1 MSQHVTFD
9 AATVLTQLE
18 ALAKA
23 KKISVL
29 DYQFAKFIA
38 QFEHDGLVVL
48 AAALISYQS
57 SQGHVCVYLD
67 SSALS
72 TLFGLNER
80 ELQQHIRPLL
90 SLLPDGANQWHIAMI
105 NALQHSDSQG
115 ENAPLTLKDNRLY
128 LQRHWQNEQQ
138 ISQFLVN
145 RNNSTTHNA
154 TNAPAEQQFSYS
166 NIQTPL
172 RALFKIDLP
181 FCWSKLNEL
190 KSQGLN
196 LATFC
201 SDYFHVRDDIGID
214 SDALVEYL
222 NNIDTIDELAQLA
235 QQFTPEQCIDWQ
247 QVAVALACAN
257 QFSVISGGPGTGKT
271 TTVTKLL
278 ALLVQLSHS
287 NNLTKDEQSLT
298 IELVAPTGKAAARL
312 TESISG
318 AIDKLNVSDD
328 IKRAIPTHAS
338 TIHRLLGVIPNRVD
352 FKHNHRNPLHV
363 DVLIVDEASMIDI
376 SLMAKLL
383 NAIAPHTKL
392 ILLGDKDQLSSVE
405 AGAVFADICQG
416 ISQGPN
422 YSDSA
427 KQWLNEQTGFLMND
441 VCYSSHDKTVIDD
454 GLCLLQKS
462 YRFNEKSGIGAL
474 AKAVNS
480 GNVDALKAVWGQG
493 YGDISLMSGEANA
506 NSVVQLSV
514 MGYKDYLT
522 RAKTIN
528 AANNS
533 NDRDVAALLKQFN
546 QFQLL
551 SPVRAG
557 SVGVDSLNAKIE
569 QQLARHK
576 LIALNQG
583 AWYVGRPI
591 MIVSNDHSQQLFN
604 GDIGIVL
611 PPLDGDAQLTQNRVY
626 FKMADGSIKS
636 FLPSRLP
643 DHETV
648 YAMTIHKS
656 QGSEFDEVVMAIPPK
671 WTPLL
676 TRELVYTGIT
686 RAKKTVSIFA
696 DVGILQKAALTQ
708 TQRFSGLALALNLDE
723 AVK

>member
-1 MSQHVTFD
+1 MNQHVTLD
-9 AATVLTQLE
+9 VNDVLTQLE

-29 DYQFAKFIA
+29 DHQFSKFIS
-38 QFEHDGLVVL
+38 QFEDDGLVVL

-57 SQGHVCVYLD
+57 GQGHVCVYLD

-72 TLFGLNER
+72 TLFGLNESD
-80 ELQQHIRPLL
+80 LQQHIRPLL
-90 SLLPDGANQWHIAMI
+90 SPLPNGINQWHTAMI
-105 NALQHSDSQG
+105 AALQNSDSQG
-115 ENAPLTLKDNRLY
+115 ENAPLTLQGNRLY
-128 LQRHWQNEQQ
+128 LQRYWQNEQL
-138 ISQFLVN
+138 ISQFLMS
-145 RNNSTTHNA
+145 RSS
-154 TNAPAEQQFSYS
+154 QISDK
-166 NIQTPL
+166 NIQEPL
-172 RALFKIDLP
+172 RALFKIDLA
-181 FCWSKLNEL
+181 FCWLKLNEL
-190 KSQGLN
+190 KSQQLS

-214 SDALVEYL
+214 NAALVQYL
-222 NNIDTIDELAQLA
+222 QNIDSIEELAQLA
-235 QQFTPEQCIDWQ
+235 EQFTPQQCIDWQ
-247 QVAVALACAN
+247 QVAVALACVN
-257 QFSVISGGPGTGKT
+257 QFSIISGGPGTGKT

-278 ALLVQLSHS
+278 ALLIELSS
-287 NNLTKDEQSLT
+287 NAEKSLT

-318 AIDKLNVSDD
+318 AIDKLNVSDE

-383 NAIAPHTKL
+383 SAIAPHTKL

-422 YSDSA
+422 YSDNA
-427 KQWLNEQTGFLMND
+427 KQWVNEQTGFLMND
-441 VCYSSHDKTVIDD
+441 VCYSSHDKTVVDD

-474 AKAVNS
+474 AKAVNH
-480 GNVDALKAVWGQG
+480 GDVNALKAVWSKGFS
-493 YGDISLMSGEANA
+493 DISLTSDETNQQAI
-506 NSVVQLSV
+506 VQLSV
-514 MGYKDYLT
+514 MGYKNYLNS
-522 RAKTIN
+522 AKQIS
-528 AANNS
+528 AKNNS
-533 NDRDVAALLKQFN
+533 NEQDIAALLKQFN

-551 SPVRAG
+551 SPVREG
-557 SVGVDSLNAKIE
+557 SFGIDGLNEKIE

-576 LIALNQG
+576 FISLNQG
-583 AWYVGRPI
+583 TWYVGRPI

-611 PPLDGDAQLTQNRVY
+611 PPLDDDSQLTQNRVY

-643 DHETV
+643 AHETV

-656 QGSEFDEVVMAIPPK
+656 QGSEFDDVVIAIPPK

-686 RAKKTVSIFA
+686 RAKKTVAIFS

-708 TQRFSGLALALNLDE
+708 TERFSGLALALKQ
-723 AVK
+723 V

>member
-1 MSQHVTFD
+1 MTQHVTLD
-9 AATVLTQLE
+9 VNDVLTQLE

-29 DYQFAKFIA
+29 DHQFAKFIS
-38 QFEHDGLVVL
+38 QFEDDGLVVL

-57 SQGHVCVYLD
+57 GQGHVCVYLD

-72 TLFGLNER
+72 TLFGLNESD
-80 ELQQHIRPLL
+80 LQQHIRPLL
-90 SLLPDGANQWHIAMI
+90 SQLPNGINQWHTAMI
-105 NALQHSDSQG
+105 TALQNSDSQG
-115 ENAPLTLKDNRLY
+115 ENAPLTLQGNRLY
-128 LQRHWQNEQQ
+128 LQRYWQNEQL
-138 ISQFLVN
+138 ISQFLMS
-145 RNNSTTHNA
+145 RSR
-154 TNAPAEQQFSYS
+154 QISDK
-166 NIQTPL
+166 NIQEPL
-172 RALFKIDLP
+172 RALFKIDLA
-181 FCWSKLNEL
+181 FCWLKLNEL
-190 KSQGLN
+190 KSQQLS

-214 SDALVEYL
+214 NAALVQYL
-222 NNIDTIDELAQLA
+222 QNIDSIEELAQLA
-235 QQFTPEQCIDWQ
+235 EQFTPQQCIDWQ
-247 QVAVALACAN
+247 QVAVALACVN
-257 QFSVISGGPGTGKT
+257 QFSIISGGPGTGKT

-278 ALLVQLSHS
+278 ALLIDLSS
-287 NNLTKDEQSLT
+287 NAEKSLT

-318 AIDKLNVSDD
+318 AIDKLNVSDE
-328 IKRAIPTHAS
+328 IKRVIPTHAS

-383 NAIAPHTKL
+383 SAIAPHTKL

-427 KQWLNEQTGFLMND
+427 KQWVNEQTGFLMND
-441 VCYSSHDKTVIDD
+441 VCYSSHDKTVVDD

-474 AKAVNS
+474 AKAVNH
-480 GNVDALKAVWGQG
+480 GDVNALKAVWSKGFS
-493 YGDISLMSGEANA
+493 DISLTSDETNQQAII
-506 NSVVQLSV
+506 QLSV
-514 MGYKDYLT
+514 MGYKNYLNS
-522 RAKTIN
+522 AKQIS
-528 AANNS
+528 AKNNS
-533 NDRDVAALLKQFN
+533 NEQDIAALLKQFN

-551 SPVRAG
+551 SPVREG
-557 SVGVDSLNAKIE
+557 SFGIDGLNEKIE

-576 LIALNQG
+576 FISLNQG
-583 AWYVGRPI
+583 TWYVGRPI

-611 PPLDGDAQLTQNRVY
+611 PPLDDDSQLIQNRVY

-643 DHETV
+643 AHETV

-656 QGSEFDEVVMAIPPK
+656 QGSEFDDVVIAIPPK

-686 RAKKTVSIFA
+686 RAKKTVAIFS

-708 TQRFSGLALALNLDE
+708 TQRFSGLALALKQ
-723 AVK
+723 A

>member
-1 MSQHVTFD
+1 MN
-9 AATVLTQLE
+9 ALIRLCPNEVLTQLE
-18 ALAKA
+18 VLAKA

-29 DYQFAKFIA
+29 DHQFAKFIA
-38 QFEHDGLVVL
+38 QFESDGLVVL

-57 SQGHVCVYLD
+57 NQGHVCVYLD

-72 TLFGLNER
+72 TLFGLNEFD
-80 ELQQHIRPLL
+80 LQQHIRPLL
-90 SLLPDGANQWHIAMI
+90 AQLPDGVNQWHTAMI
-105 NALQHSDSQG
+105 TALQNSESQG
-115 ENAPLTLKDNRLY
+115 ENAPLTLQDNRLY
-128 LQRHWQNEQQ
+128 LQRYWQNEQHISEFLINRSTQ
-138 ISQFLVN
+138 INYQ
-145 RNNSTTHNA
+145 
-154 TNAPAEQQFSYS
+154 
-166 NIQTPL
+166 NIKEPLQT
-172 RALFKIDLP
+172 LFNVDLA
-181 FCWSKLNEL
+181 FCWQKLNEL
-190 KSQGLN
+190 KSQGLS

-201 SDYFHVRDDIGID
+201 SDYFHLRNDIGIET
-214 SDALVEYL
+214 DALVEYL
-222 NNIDTIDELAQLA
+222 TNIESIDELEQLS
-235 QQFTPEQCIDWQ
+235 QQFTPAQCIDWQ
-247 QVAVALACAN
+247 QVAVAQACAN

-278 ALLVQLSHS
+278 ALLVHLSQNS
-287 NNLTKDEQSLT
+287 LSQIKGSLT

-318 AIDKLNVSDD
+318 AIDKLNVSDE

-383 NAIAPHTKL
+383 SAIAPHTKL

-422 YSDSA
+422 YSENA
-427 KQWLNEQTGFLMND
+427 KQWLNTQTEFLVND

-474 AKAVNS
+474 AKAVNN
-480 GNVDALKAVWGQG
+480 GDVNELKAVWNKGFD
-493 YGDISLMSGEANA
+493 DISLTSGEQNQQ
-506 NSVVQLSV
+506 SIVQLSV
-514 MGYKDYLT
+514 MGYKNYLNS
-522 RAKTIN
+522 AKHIN
-528 AANNS
+528 S
-533 NDRDVAALLKQFN
+533 EEDVAALLKQFN

-551 SPVRAG
+551 SPVREG
-557 SVGVDSLNAKIE
+557 NFGIDGLNEKIE

-576 LIALNQG
+576 FISLNQG
-583 AWYVGRPI
+583 TWYVGRPI

-656 QGSEFDEVVMAIPPK
+656 QGSEFDDVVISIPPK

-676 TRELVYTGIT
+676 TRELIYTGIT
-686 RAKKTVSIFA
+686 RAKKTVSIFT
-696 DVGILQKAALTQ
+696 DVGILQKAALTK
-708 TQRFSGLALALNLDE
+708 TQRFSGLGLALSKQTN
-723 AVK
+723 